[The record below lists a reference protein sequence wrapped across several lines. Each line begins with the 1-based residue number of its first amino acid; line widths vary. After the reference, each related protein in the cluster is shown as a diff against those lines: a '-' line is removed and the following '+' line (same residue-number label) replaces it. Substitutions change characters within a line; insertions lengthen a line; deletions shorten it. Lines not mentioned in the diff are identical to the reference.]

1 MHMGHVHGQH
11 DMLLVIFSYLVAA
24 VSSYTL
30 LDLAVRVSEV
40 RGRSR
45 LLWILFGGVV
55 MGMGI
60 WSMHFIGMLSY
71 RLPFEVSYDIVVVA
85 ISVVAAIAASVVALL
100 VLSKEKVALARLIL
114 GGVLLATGISAMHY
128 IGMEAMIVEIDYDPF
143 FFTLSIVIA
152 LVASVAALWLG
163 LIFRKES
170 GSSAVWKKLVSAAI
184 MGAAI
189 AGMHYTGM
197 RGSTFMPGGNS
208 VLSTG
213 VNLNHKWLA
222 FFIGFGTLVTLT
234 ISLIGIVISKRF
246 STKDSEI
253 MEKQLEIQ
261 LINEELRE
269 MNEHLEELVAK
280 RTAEL
285 EKAHDEAIRANL
297 VKSQFLANMS
307 HELRTPLNAII
318 GYGEMLAEEA
328 EENGHDGYAG
338 DLAKITKSGRHLL
351 EMINDI
357 LDISKIEAGKMD
369 VFYESCRL
377 AELASDVKAA
387 VLPLVEANG
396 NKLSCRCEDDLI
408 TVDVVKLR
416 QVLINLLGNACKFTK
431 EGSVDLTIER
441 MARGTRQGYVFRVKD
456 TGIGMTPEQLDQ
468 LFQPFTQADSSTT
481 RKYGGTGL
489 GLAISQRFCGLMGG
503 DIRVAS
509 EYGKGSVFSCWLPI
523 GPEPEALQTEAAR
536 LESAAGQA

>member
-1 MHMGHVHGQH
+1 MHMGHVHGDH

-40 RGRSR
+40 KGRSR
-45 LLWILFGGVV
+45 LLWILFGAVT

-60 WSMHFIGMLSY
+60 WSMHFIGMLAY
-71 RLPFEVSYDIVVVA
+71 RLPFEVSYDIVVVV
-85 ISVVAAIAASVVALL
+85 ISVLVAIAASAVALR
-100 VLSKEKVALARLIL
+100 VLSRENVSLLRLIS
-114 GGVLLATGISAMHY
+114 GGVMLATGISAMHY
-128 IGMEAMIVEIDYDPF
+128 IGMAAMIADIDYHPF
-143 FFTLSIVIA
+143 FYALSIVIA
-152 LVASVAALWLG
+152 LVASIVALWLG
-163 LIFRKES
+163 LYFRKAS
-170 GSSAVWKKLVSAAI
+170 GSGAIWKKLGSALI

-189 AGMHYTGM
+189 VGMHYTGM
-197 RGSTFMPGGNS
+197 WGSTFHPGGDS
-208 VLSTG
+208 ILSTG

-222 FFIGFGTLVTLT
+222 FFIGFGTLITLS
-234 ISLIGIVISKRF
+234 ISLIGIVISKRL
-246 STKDSEI
+246 SNKDSEI
-253 MEKQLEIQ
+253 EEKKLEIQ
-261 LINEELRE
+261 LINEELRQ

-318 GYGEMLAEEA
+318 GYSEMLAEDA
-328 EENGHDGYAG
+328 EENGYDDYKD

-369 VFYESCRL
+369 VYYEKCRL
-377 AELASDVKAA
+377 PDMVLDVKAA
-387 VLPLVEANG
+387 VFPLAEANG
-396 NKLSCRCEDDLI
+396 NRLQVRSEDGVM
-408 TVDVVKLR
+408 TVDAVKLR
-416 QVLINLLGNACKFTK
+416 QILINLLSNACKFTK
-431 EGSVDLTIER
+431 DGSVELEVER
-441 MARGTRQGYVFRVKD
+441 MDRGERLGYVFRVKD
-456 TGIGMTPEQLDQ
+456 SGIGMTPEQLRN

-503 DIRVAS
+503 DIRVES
-509 EYGKGSVFSCWLPI
+509 EFGRGSTFSCWLPA
-523 GPEPEALQTEAAR
+523 EPEASR
-536 LESAAGQA
+536 LAEDGRLDTTA